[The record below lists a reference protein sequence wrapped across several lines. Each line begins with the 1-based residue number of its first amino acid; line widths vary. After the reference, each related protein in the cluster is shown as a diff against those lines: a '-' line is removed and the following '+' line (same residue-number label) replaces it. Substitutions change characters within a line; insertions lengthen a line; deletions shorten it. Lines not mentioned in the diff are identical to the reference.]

1 MRKVI
6 LWSSGDR
13 ISLSAR
19 WSSNFSVSNT
29 SWFNGWLF
37 CYWPVL
43 LFVYDES
50 SSSRSLLASS
60 MSILKKNSEPC
71 PNWEA
76 NPMSPLKLFVIYLHR
91 LSPNDRVL
99 FLLNGSS
106 SKEVSILNNL
116 ALSLSLIPRP
126 VSLTMNLSYYLLAKW
141 SIKIDTLPLMDVLL
155 IAFWIRLI
163 ESY

>member
-1 MRKVI
+1 MRNVI

-19 WSSNFSVSNT
+19 WSSYFYVSNT
-29 SWFNGWLF
+29 SWFNGWLLY
-37 CYWPVL
+37 YWPVL
-43 LFVYDES
+43 LFVNDYPS
-50 SSSRSLLASS
+50 WSRSLLASS
-60 MSILKKNSEPC
+60 MSILKKNSEPY

-76 NPMSPLKLFVIYLHR
+76 KPMSPLKLFVIYLHR

-99 FLLNGSS
+99 FLLNWSS
-106 SKEVSILNNL
+106 SNEVSILNNL
-116 ALSLSLIPRP
+116 ALSFSLIPRP
-126 VSLTMNLSYYLLAKW
+126 VSLTINLSYYLLAKW

-155 IAFWIRLI
+155 IAFWIKLI